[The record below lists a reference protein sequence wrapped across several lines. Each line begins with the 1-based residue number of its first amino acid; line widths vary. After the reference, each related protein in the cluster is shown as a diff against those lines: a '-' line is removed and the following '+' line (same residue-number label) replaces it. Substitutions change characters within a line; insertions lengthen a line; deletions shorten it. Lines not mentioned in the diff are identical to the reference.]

1 MAQVNSRSSPDLAL
15 AAAAEAAVQCLA
27 IGRDDD
33 VLVLFN
39 EAQRAIADSLVAAA
53 AGPARSVRKVI
64 SPTLSRDGE
73 EPPERI
79 GEAMRAATAIL
90 APTVRSLSHTRAR
103 LAATRRGTRIAT
115 MPTITRETFVRCMS
129 VDYDELG
136 RAGNRLAVELSAAAT
151 CRITSGA
158 GTDVLLSLEGRRAIC
173 DDGDLRARAAFGN
186 LPAGE
191 AFIAPVE
198 TSANGL
204 VVFDGSLAGFGLL
217 REPLRVTL
225 VDGRIVGADGAAGE
239 WLLGTLDS
247 GGETGRVIAEIGIGT
262 NPAAILTGTVLEDEK
277 AIGTVH
283 LAFGTNASFGGANVS
298 DVHIDGVLLG
308 PTLELDGRLLLRDGE
323 LLSPPGRT

>member
-1 MAQVNSRSSPDLAL
+1 MTRSHSRSSPDLAL
-15 AAAAEAAVQCLA
+15 AAAAEAAVRCL
-27 IGRDDD
+27 GVGPDDD

-39 EAQRAIADSLVAAA
+39 EEQRAIADSLAAAA
-53 AGPARSVRKVI
+53 AGPPHSLRTVV

-73 EPPERI
+73 EPPGI
-79 GEAMRAATAIL
+79 VAEAMTEATAIF

-103 LAATRRGTRIAT
+103 LEATRRGARIAT

-136 RAGNRLAVELSAAAT
+136 RAGNRLTAELSAAAT
-151 CRITSGA
+151 CRITSRA
-158 GTDVLLSLEGRRAIC
+158 GTDVVFSLEGRRAIC
-173 DDGDLRARAAFGN
+173 DDGDLRARGAFGN

-198 TSANGL
+198 TSANGF

-225 VDGRIVGADGAAGE
+225 ADGRIVAAEGEAGE

-262 NPAAILTGTVLEDEK
+262 NPAAVLTGTVLEDEK
-277 AIGTVH
+277 ARGTAH

-298 DVHIDGVLLG
+298 DVHIDAVLLR
-308 PTLELDGRLLLRDGE
+308 PTVELDGRLLPP
-323 LLSPPGRT
+323 LSLPGRT